1 VDAKSFVRNILPISS
16 LTSKILRDFPR
27 NLLIPEDR
35 GEGGTQNRSA
45 VEREDR
51 AFQIT
56 GRGQIRLI
64 PPFDSLRS
72 LRAGSCAES
81 QTWGA

>member
-1 VDAKSFVRNILPISS
+1 MDAKSFVRNILPISS

-35 GEGGTQNRSA
+35 GEGVQNRSA

-56 GRGQIRLI
+56 GR
-64 PPFDSLRS
+64 DRS
-72 LRAGSCAES
+72 G
-81 QTWGA
+81 

>member
-45 VEREDR
+45 VAREDR

-56 GRGQIRLI
+56 GR
-64 PPFDSLRS
+64 DRS
-72 LRAGSCAES
+72 G
-81 QTWGA
+81 

>member
-35 GEGGTQNRSA
+35 GEGVGGYPNRSA

-51 AFQIT
+51 AFRIT
-56 GRGQIRLI
+56 GR
-64 PPFDSLRS
+64 DRS
-72 LRAGSCAES
+72 G
-81 QTWGA
+81 